1 MPQSA
6 FLSWVIIVLAI
17 SGFSL
22 WPEGFVPDTYMLDK
36 LAHFSAY
43 ALLAVVP
50 AIFITSWRTL
60 LWVAAGLIAIGAGL
74 EGAQHLLPHRWASYS
89 DLAANIAGV
98 LTGSAMGWIGGRWF
112 VRPASIETDA

>member
-43 ALLAVVP
+43 ALLAAVP

-60 LWVAAGLIAIGAGL
+60 FWVAAGLIAIGAGL

-98 LTGSAMGWIGGRWF
+98 LTGTAMGWIVGSRV
-112 VRPASIETDA
+112 VRPALIEKNA